1 MKKNI
6 IIVVLA
12 VMAVVS
18 FISTYQMSYRASYWM
33 NRCEAAEEVINQ
45 VEEDQENYV
54 LDVLCESAAWY
65 EWYEVYCPGM

>member
-12 VMAVVS
+12 VVAIVS
-18 FISTYQMSYRASYWM
+18 FISTYQMSSRASYWM

>member
-6 IIVVLA
+6 LIAVLS
-12 VMAVVS
+12 VLSV
-18 FISTYQMSYRASYWM
+18 ISITSLSSMSSRASYWM
-33 NRCEAAEEVINQ
+33 GRCIAAEGVINQ

>member
-12 VMAVVS
+12 VMAIVS
-18 FISTYQMSYRASYWM
+18 LISTYQMSSRASYWM
-33 NRCEAAEEVINQ
+33 NRCEAAEGVINQ

>member
-12 VMAVVS
+12 VVAIVS
-18 FISTYQMSYRASYWM
+18 FISTYQMSSRASYWM
-33 NRCEAAEEVINQ
+33 GRCSAAEEVINQ

>member
-12 VMAVVS
+12 VVAIVS
-18 FISTYQMSYRASYWM
+18 CISTYQMSNEASYWM
-33 NRCEAAEEVINQ
+33 NRCSAAEEVINQ